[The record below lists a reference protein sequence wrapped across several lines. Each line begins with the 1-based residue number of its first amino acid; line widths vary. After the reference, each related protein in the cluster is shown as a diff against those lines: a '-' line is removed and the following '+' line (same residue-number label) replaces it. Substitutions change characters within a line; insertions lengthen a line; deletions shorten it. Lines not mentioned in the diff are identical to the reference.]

1 MCKNDDRKK
10 MELPLTQYSYRSL
23 LKLATQLLLVLLLLT
38 GCSDEKPKR
47 LRHDHFTHDGDK
59 VHFRL
64 GSTQLG
70 EDFTVYKS
78 YLRGSSQSR
87 WGILENVRF
96 VVLLPNFETYDKEKN
111 HYEFVERL
119 GHGRRLEF
127 MIERRGSGRNS
138 LPELFDTKIQNGF
151 ESYSNRLGHYDE
163 LRYGLEFYRSKTSWD
178 DQYLYRPEGKIK
190 VIIACTSGVS
200 NPYPPS
206 PSCDMYWDH
215 SQHAYAD
222 ATFSLDYLPQWREI
236 LANMERVLSGQ
247 KLNIQGAVDDT
258 QNH

>member
-1 MCKNDDRKK
+1 

-47 LRHDHFTHDGDK
+47 LRHGHFTHDGDK

-78 YLRGSSQSR
+78 YLRGGSQSR

-96 VVLLPNFETYDKEKN
+96 VVLLPNFEAYDKEKN

-119 GHGRRLEF
+119 GFGRRLEF
-127 MIERRGSGRNS
+127 QILRRGAGRAS
-138 LPELFDTKIQNGF
+138 LQKVFETKIKNDFGT
-151 ESYSNRLGHYDE
+151 YYNRIGEYDE
-163 LRYGLEFYRSKTSWD
+163 TKYGLEVYRSMTHWD
-178 DQYLYRPEGKIK
+178 DQYIYRPDGKIE
-190 VIIACTSGVS
+190 VIIGCTSNIYKPNV
-200 NPYPPS
+200 PHPF
-206 PSCDMYWDH
+206 CTMYWDH
-215 SQHAYAD
+215 SEHAYAD

-236 LANMERVLSGQ
+236 LANMEKVLSGQ
-247 KLNIQGAVDDT
+247 KLNIQGVVNGT
-258 QNH
+258 QN

>member
-1 MCKNDDRKK
+1 MCKKDDRKQ
-10 MELPLTQYSYRSL
+10 MEFPLTQYSFRSL
-23 LKLATQLLLVLLLLT
+23 LKLATQLLLVFLLLT
-38 GCSDEKPKR
+38 GCSDGKPKR

-96 VVLLPNFETYDKEKN
+96 VVLLPNFEAYDKEKN

-127 MIERRGSGRNS
+127 MIERRGSGRVS
-138 LPELFDTKIQNGF
+138 LQELFEDDIRHGWS
-151 ESYSNRLGHYDE
+151 SYADRVGSYDE
-163 LRYGLEFYRSKTSWD
+163 MKYGLEFYRSKTSWD

-200 NPYPPS
+200 NPYPPH

-215 SQHAYAD
+215 SEYAYAE

-236 LANMERVLSGQ
+236 LANMEKVLSGQ
-247 KLNIQGAVDDT
+247 KLNIQGVVNGT
-258 QNH
+258 QN